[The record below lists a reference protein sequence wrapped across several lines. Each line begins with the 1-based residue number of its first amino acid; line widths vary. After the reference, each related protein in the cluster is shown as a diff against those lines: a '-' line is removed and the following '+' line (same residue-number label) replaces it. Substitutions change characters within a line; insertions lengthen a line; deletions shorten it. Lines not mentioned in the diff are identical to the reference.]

1 MIRVCFLLFVLASAL
16 SAYARDVDAGV
27 LGLFHPQ
34 EVAVQSEPGQI
45 LECGN
50 SSLPRTAGHSW
61 QLQLVGAQIRIAAGD
76 RVTLATSLICDD
88 GHGGDTEFRV
98 VVPDKICRRYR
109 GKLTIKTAGRELLV
123 IVNMELETA
132 VASVVAAES
141 PPGAQIEALKAQAVA
156 ARSFL
161 VAGRA
166 RHGNFDF
173 CDTTHCQFLREPPPP
188 GSLAWQAALATR
200 GIVLT
205 YHERVFAALYSAS
218 SGGRT
223 HTLEELGLPV
233 RDYPYFSVECEWCHL
248 HPERWATHISE
259 AEALEL
265 QPGEASRL
273 RLARR
278 LGWKAIPANTYSR
291 HPEQGGT
298 LIEGTGHGHGIG
310 LCQKGAA
317 AMAKKSFSFIEILKY
332 YYPETVIRSL

>member
-1 MIRVCFLLFVLASAL
+1 MIRVCLLVLASAL

-98 VVPDKICRRYR
+98 VVPGKISRRYR

-218 SGGRT
+218 IGGRT